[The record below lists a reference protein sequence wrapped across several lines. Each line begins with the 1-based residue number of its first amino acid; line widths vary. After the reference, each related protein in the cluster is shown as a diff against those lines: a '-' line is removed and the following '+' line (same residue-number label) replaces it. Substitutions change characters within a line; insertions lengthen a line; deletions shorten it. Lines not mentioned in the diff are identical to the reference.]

1 MQKILPLLILALLFS
16 GCSLTGVKDGPPAQP
31 LDPNSIPELI
41 PFYEPISAK
50 GNMPEYERFGKVYK
64 VQRERKPFF
73 EEGLGSWYGS
83 KFHGR
88 ETSNGEIYD
97 MAQVSAAHPTL
108 PIPSFVRVT
117 NIENNRQIIVRVN
130 DRGPFHENRIIDLSY
145 AAALKLGYAA
155 SGTARVRVEAI
166 LIPPPNAPPVVSPDQ
181 PAPAV
186 VVAAP
191 ILSRSSAL
199 PVPVAIADDTVPA
212 PPLPPA
218 EIVVAAPPELNSPKM
233 EPPKTAPP
241 PSPEPVIESVTD
253 SEGAGTYLQLGTYS
267 SVVSAEQQRQ
277 EIEDKLKQP
286 VVVTPFAARDNKLLY
301 RVRLGPLKDR
311 EAATALLPS
320 LTALG
325 IKNPQI
331 VTIK

>member
-1 MQKILPLLILALLFS
+1 MMSKIVALLFITLIVS

-50 GNMPEYERFGKVYK
+50 GNMLEYERFGKVYK
-64 VQRERKPFF
+64 VQQERKPFF

-155 SGTARVRVEAI
+155 SGSARVRVEAI
-166 LIPPPNAPPVVSPDQ
+166 LIPPPNAHPVVSPDQ

-191 ILSRSSAL
+191 ILNRSSAL
-199 PVPVAIADDTVPA
+199 PVPVAIANDA
-212 PPLPPA
+212 PPLPTLPPA
-218 EIVVAAPPELNSPKM
+218 EIVVAVSPE
-233 EPPKTAPP
+233 TAPP
-241 PSPEPVIESVTD
+241 PPISPPASPPPPESVVESATS
-253 SEGAGTYLQLGTYS
+253 SEGVGTYLQLGTYS
-267 SVVSAEQQRQ
+267 SAVSAEQQRQ
-277 EIEDKLKQP
+277 EVEDKLKQP
-286 VVVTPFAARDNKLLY
+286 VTVTPVAGRDNKLLY
-301 RVRLGPLKDR
+301 RVRLGPLKNR
-311 EAATALLPS
+311 EAAEALLPS
-320 LTALG
+320 LTSLG
-325 IKNPQI
+325 VKTPQI
-331 VTIK
+331 LTIK